1 MKTSVRLVLVAVFVI
16 ALIASESHSANFSV
30 PGEDGWYTW
39 QVEAADGSELQ
50 LYALMKSGQ
59 PVKFRARGDSIC
71 FSKFNVKDAQDLGY
85 VTADQ
90 SIIWLQGFIYPV
102 SDLSS
107 EAILLISLHAGDL
120 PVEILDRLLT
130 AAL

>member
-1 MKTSVRLVLVAVFVI
+1 MKTAVHLVLIAALVVAIV
-16 ALIASESHSANFSV
+16 ASESHGANFSV
-30 PGEDGWYTW
+30 PAEDGWYTW

-50 LYALMKSGQ
+50 VYALMESGQ

-71 FSKFNVKDAQDLGY
+71 FSGFNVRDARDLGY

-90 SIIWLQGFIYPV
+90 SINWLQGFIYPV

-107 EAILLISLHAGDL
+107 EAILLISLHAGEL

>member
-1 MKTSVRLVLVAVFVI
+1 MKTATRILIIAVFI
-16 ALIASESHSANFSV
+16 AAVIASESHGANFSV
-30 PGEDGWYTW
+30 PSKDGWYTW

-50 LYALMKSGQ
+50 VFALMESGQ

-71 FSKFNVKDAQDLGY
+71 FSGFNVKDAQDLGY

-90 SIIWLQGFIYPV
+90 SIIWLQGYIYPV

-107 EAILLISLHAGDL
+107 EAILVISLHAGEL

-130 AAL
+130 AAN